1 MKPKENPMSSPLKW
15 LWKSLDLVMALLLVL
30 MIVLVF
36 ANVVL
41 RYGFDSGLR
50 QSIELSRMGMVWLV
64 MLGAVVL
71 LRRDEHLA
79 LNEFSQRAFP
89 SFVPFLRRLV
99 FVVIF
104 VSSLMLFWGSFRQM
118 NANWNNISQVTGLP
132 SGLFYLAGVI
142 SAVLMGTI
150 ALLRI
155 FKLDALYD
163 PEQLARQEVGHS

>member
-1 MKPKENPMSSPLKW
+1 MGSPMSSSLKW
-15 LWKSLDLVMALLLVL
+15 LWKSLDLIMALLLVL
-30 MIVLVF
+30 MIAMVF

-50 QSIELSRMGMVWLV
+50 PAVELSRMGMVWLV

-79 LNEFSQRAFP
+79 LTELSQRAFP
-89 SFVPFLRRLV
+89 RFVPLLRRLA

-104 VSSLMLFWGSFRQM
+104 VSALMLFWGSFRQM
-118 NANWNNISQVTGLP
+118 NANWNNISQLTGMP

-142 SAVLMGTI
+142 SAVLMATI
-150 ALLRI
+150 ALVRI
-155 FKLDALYD
+155 FKPDALR
-163 PEQLARQEVGHS
+163 EQEPLAGQEAGHS